1 VPVVALFTALV
12 VAALAPARFA
22 PGPGWH
28 VGAARAHAC
37 VGVSAA
43 RCTQAESWAATVPWR
58 DCPECLPHRTL
69 AALPP
74 DGIAMH
80 LTVAVEDPPVG
91 RASSSWPPRLH
102 AGDLVAGMEGV
113 PSRYAVFQRVARVG
127 RRELFVWVFF
137 GRSRPTPAAL
147 RAANAVLRS
156 VRIA

>member
-1 VPVVALFTALV
+1 M
-12 VAALAPARFA
+12 
-22 PGPGWH
+22 
-28 VGAARAHAC
+28 
-37 VGVSAA
+37 
-43 RCTQAESWAATVPWR
+43 PWR

-74 DGIAMH
+74 GGIAIH
-80 LTVAVEDPPVG
+80 LTVAVEHPPVVRG
-91 RASSSWPPRLH
+91 SSSWPPRIG
-102 AGDLVAGMEGV
+102 AGDVVAGIEGV

-147 RAANAVLRS
+147 RAANAELRS